1 MTTLLD
7 AALEMAAAG
16 WAVIPLHTPVDGA
29 CDCRKPD
36 CPSPGK
42 HPRTRNGLSD
52 ATTDADQI
60 RRWWSLWPQANIG
73 AGVPDGYV
81 VVDVDVDDLA
91 TVFAA
96 DEMPQTAT
104 SRTGRGS
111 HHVYRTPVPV
121 RPKVA
126 VREHVDL
133 RGLGSYIVVAPSRHA
148 NGRQYEWAT
157 GLAEGVA
164 SAPEWVLRAAG
175 SRPQEPRGAE
185 GAPILRGGRNDTLA
199 RLAGVMRRQGMT
211 IEEIAIALQAVDSA
225 RCRPPLESEEPGSV
239 RRIAASIGRYA
250 PAEEPEAAPWPEPED
265 RGTAT
270 LSELGDVQYVED
282 LLRPGRIVV
291 WAAEEGS
298 GKSYAVDDEL
308 AIRVAVAGGSFAGT
322 WPILLTGPVL
332 VLSEMHSD
340 DDYQRETTVLASLGL
355 ERSALADRYFR
366 LPLMTAAGGK
376 PALTVLEW
384 REWITAWLRDHRAL
398 LLVVDTATGATQV
411 DPWGGAIQSVYQNLR
426 GMLAAYPALAVV
438 LVVHCRKPSGRGDRR
453 LSDVLGEWG
462 RWCDVVVLQ
471 ENDGAS
477 LTRTKISV
485 RKRVS
490 HERRIVATKAGGLL
504 VDPHDLVAEGPK
516 VGLDTVVDVI
526 AGALGMTIKD
536 LAKALKVAPST
547 AATYAQ
553 EAEHSGR
560 IERRRSG
567 PKGQFRLYPVASEPD
582 GGAPS
587 SPPST
592 SGDGDGRFSDAT
604 APSDPASFR
613 PSDDPIGS
621 EGSRSEGDGS
631 ISAGEGLFGD
641 QGGAQTDPRQRGR
654 GPV

>member
-16 WAVIPLHTPVDGA
+16 WAVIPLQTPVDGV

-36 CPSPGK
+36 CSSPGK
-42 HPRTRNGLSD
+42 HPRTAHGLSD
-52 ATTDADQI
+52 GTTDADQI
-60 RRWWSLWPQANIG
+60 RRWYAMWPQANIG
-73 AGVPDGYV
+73 ALVPDGYV
-81 VVDVDVDDLA
+81 VVDVDVADLTTLFVA
-91 TVFAA
+91 GELPA
-96 DEMPQTAT
+96 TAT
-104 SRTGRGS
+104 ERTGRGW
-111 HHVYRTPVPV
+111 HFVYRTFVPV
-121 RPKVA
+121 GPKVA
-126 VREHVDL
+126 VRAHVDL
-133 RGLGSYIVVAPSRHA
+133 RGPGSYIVVAPSLHA
-148 NGRQYEWAT
+148 NGRQYEWVTPLAQRVAT
-157 GLAEGVA
+157 
-164 SAPEWVLRAAG
+164 APDWVLQAAERKPQAAG
-175 SRPQEPRGAE
+175 ADD
-185 GAPILRGGRNDTLA
+185 GAPIPRGQRNDTLT
-199 RLAGVMRRQGMT
+199 RLAGAMRRQGMT
-211 IEEIAIALQAVDSA
+211 IDEITIALKAVDVA
-225 RCRPPLESEEPGSV
+225 RCCPPLELEEPGSAG
-239 RRIAASIGRYA
+239 RIAASIGRYA
-250 PAEEPEAAPWPEPED
+250 PAEDPVDSRWPEPED

-322 WPILLTGPVL
+322 WPTLRTGPVL

-340 DDYQRETTVLASLGL
+340 DDYQREATVLASLGL
-355 ERSALADRYFR
+355 ERSALLDLYYR

-376 PALTVLEW
+376 PALTVPEW
-384 REWITAWLRDHRAL
+384 RERTTAWLHDHNAL
-398 LLVVDTATGATQV
+398 LLVVDTATNATQV
-411 DPWGGAIQSVYQNLR
+411 DPWGVAIQSVYRDLR
-426 GMLAAYPALAVV
+426 VMLAAYPALAVV

-526 AGALGMTIKD
+526 AGAPGMTIKG
-536 LAKALKVAPST
+536 LAEVLKVAPST

-553 EAEHSGR
+553 EAERSRR

-567 PKGQFRLYPVASEPD
+567 PKGQFRLYRVVTEVD
-582 GGAPS
+582 GGTS
-587 SPPST
+587 SNPPSA
-592 SGDGDGRFSDAT
+592 SGDGVGRFTDAT
-604 APSDPASFR
+604 TRSDPGSFR

-631 ISAGEGLFGD
+631 ISKGDGLFGD
-641 QGGAQTDPRQRGR
+641 QGGAETDLGERGR
-654 GPV
+654 RPG

>member
-16 WAVIPLHTPVDGA
+16 WAVIPLHSPVDGA

-42 HPRTRNGLSD
+42 HPRTKNGLSD
-52 ATTDADQI
+52 ATTAAEQI
-60 RRWWSLWPQANIG
+60 RRWWAMWPGANIG
-73 AGVPDGYV
+73 AVVPDGYV
-81 VVDVDVDDLA
+81 VVDVDVADIA
-91 TVFAA
+91 TAFGA
-96 DEMPQTAT
+96 DELPPTAT
-104 SRTGRGS
+104 SRTGRGW
-111 HHVYRTPVPV
+111 HYIYRTQMPVG
-121 RPKVA
+121 PKVG
-126 VREHVDL
+126 VRAHVDL
-133 RGLGSYIVVAPSRHA
+133 RGPGSYVVVAPSRHA

-164 SAPEWVLRAAG
+164 PAPEWVLRAAG
-175 SRPQEPRGAE
+175 PRPQEPGGAE
-185 GAPILRGGRNDTLA
+185 GSPILKGNRNDTLT
-199 RLAGVMRRQGMT
+199 RYAGAMRRQGMT
-211 IEEIAIALQAVDSA
+211 IDEIAIALKAVDSA
-225 RCRPPLESEEPGSV
+225 RGRPPLELEEPGSV

-250 PAEEPEAAPWPEPED
+250 PAEDPAAAWPEPED
-265 RGTAT
+265 RGNAT

-322 WPILLTGPVL
+322 WPILRTGPVL

-376 PALTVLEW
+376 PALTVPEW
-384 REWITAWLRDHRAL
+384 QEWITTWLRDHEAL

-411 DPWGGAIQSVYQNLR
+411 DPWGAAIQSVYQNLR

-516 VGLDTVVDVI
+516 VGLDTVVGGI
-526 AGALGMTIKD
+526 AGAPGMTIKD

-553 EAEHSGR
+553 EAERSGR

-567 PKGQFRLYPVASEPD
+567 PKGQFRLYPVASDPGES
-582 GGAPS
+582 APS
-587 SPPST
+587 NPPSASAEGVGSFWDT
-592 SGDGDGRFSDAT
+592 TPR
-604 APSDPASFR
+604 SDPASFR

-621 EGSRSEGDGS
+621 EGRRSEGDGS

-641 QGGAQTDPRQRGR
+641 QGGAQTDPRQWGR